1 MTLTETWNKVG
12 SMENEVAWLAAGKCS
27 EWPTAF
33 RYLND
38 KTKKAGMMKLVL
50 VVDVRVDQLVH
61 MELYSWQISRL
72 LS

>member
-12 SMENEVAWLAAGKCS
+12 SMENEVAWLAAAKCS

-33 RYLND
+33 RSLND
-38 KTKKAGMMKLVL
+38 KTEQSGMTKLVL
-50 VVDVRVDQLVH
+50 VVDVRVDQLIH
-61 MELYSWQISRL
+61 MELASWQISHL